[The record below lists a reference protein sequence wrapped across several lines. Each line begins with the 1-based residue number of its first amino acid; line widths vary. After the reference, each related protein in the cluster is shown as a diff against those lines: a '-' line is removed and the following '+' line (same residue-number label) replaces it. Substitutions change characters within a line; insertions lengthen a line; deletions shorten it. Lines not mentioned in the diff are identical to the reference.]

1 MKIQLEYI
9 NESSDKFWGIE
20 TQGNT
25 FTVTY
30 GRNGTAGQTQTKSFE
45 DEARCLREAEKLVA
59 EKIKKGYSE
68 NGEVS
73 VIQSK
78 PKTAKV
84 SDLQAVLDEYSELV
98 NTSNVAGLLPFLQNR
113 SKGHIEGLKKH
124 IRKAKTYWLTYV
136 ELSADRKAMTSR
148 WGTRGTEQQK
158 EIIVLSAIALFNG
171 KEITP
176 WDEVTG
182 YLSQLENQ
190 NVFDIIAWAKPSW
203 INTFLLD
210 RINKNEWIS
219 VPYENLRLL
228 EQHGIIAYEPELF
241 VKLLARFQ
249 GWNRAVNPKGN
260 DYVAYLV
267 SDETAI
273 KRDIPELFNYET
285 VLHNQTYENPETKEY
300 NGMVLWEL
308 VFNRLLNENKL
319 DRQWFIEN
327 CILVQ
332 TKEWNIGLRS
342 FFRKRLGDIKPLP
355 GELVHFQ
362 SSIFSCLHSPLNA
375 VANFGI
381 DLIKNIQQEKDFD
394 YTDFFEWVEP
404 VMMRIDCKGGIK
416 TLLGIFDKT
425 IKTNPEYSQKMSYLT
440 ADVFVIPDLTLQ
452 ERAFKTL
459 EKVFD
464 LQDSDL
470 IDKLETY
477 LPQMQG
483 NVMVNILAL
492 LKKEHTG
499 IDETEP
505 IEQYEFVLAKRKLLF
520 EKNRV
525 LPFKDWNEIL
535 FQFGKFISSSDV
547 IEGEKLVNAFITQRD
562 LFPPDAAEQLQ
573 PYSKQLQNSYFSAN
587 DKNVI
592 AGTLVLII
600 ENRGGLYEQTGWM
613 VRESKVVGVVK
624 EVLAEVQKKIHAGSA
639 LPLLSYPSH
648 SPHWVA
654 PLVLVERLLEYEKT
668 GWDID
673 QLDLTIAISR
683 MPREDTEQ
691 ALKLCGKLDDQTA
704 KLIRFALGKS
714 DKIDLKQDTFFKKIF
729 KGLKSDDTF
738 NHALWAVTARTFNP
752 SGNFPEFEGTSLES
766 IPNVIAEFVPEARV
780 ETRKNEYKNYQT
792 QETEYFVYRE
802 LTVDIPKSNGNVP
815 RNLLY
820 SLDIYERKKDQYIYN
835 FLTYGDV
842 LYWHSLMPQN
852 EQALATMLLRFSC
865 KNPDEGSDELN
876 AFLYVCARREFAFTE
891 TSTLVF
897 ACSMFNKNLKTR
909 SYATEILIY
918 LIENKRINVKAL
930 GKTSGY
936 LISESYGP
944 LPRFVDSLTGARDVS
959 PRHNSAI
966 LILLESLL
974 LNFEGKEKLPVGFK
988 KMLEFYLDLLMKTK
1002 TKPDE
1007 SLIAKMAQWKDYA
1020 AIKSV
1025 LKQIQ
1030 ST

>member
-1 MKIQLEYI
+1 MKVHLEYI
-9 NESSDKFWGIE
+9 NESSDKFWEIE
-20 TQGNT
+20 TQGST
-25 FTVTY
+25 FTVNY
-30 GRNGTAGQTQTKSFE
+30 GRNGTAGQSQTKSFE
-45 DEARCLREAEKLVA
+45 DEARCLKEAEKLVA
-59 EKIKKGYSE
+59 EKIRKGYSE
-68 NGEVS
+68 NGEV
-73 VIQSK
+73 ITKESK

-113 SKGHIEGLKKH
+113 SKGHTEGLKKH

-136 ELSADRKAMTSR
+136 ELSEDRKAMTSR
-148 WGTRGTEQQK
+148 WGTRGTEEQK

-190 NVFDIIAWAKPSW
+190 NVFDVIAWAKPSW
-203 INTFLLD
+203 INAFLLD

-249 GWNRAVNPKGN
+249 GWNRAVNPKGG

-308 VFNRLLNENKL
+308 VFNRLLNEHKL
-319 DRQWFIEN
+319 NRQWFIEN

-375 VANFGI
+375 VVNFGI
-381 DLIKNIQQEKDFD
+381 DLIKNIQLEKDFD

-416 TLLGIFDKT
+416 TLLGMFDKT
-425 IKTNPEYSQKMSYLT
+425 IKINPQYSQKISYLT

-470 IDKLETY
+470 TDKLAAY

-483 NVMVNILAL
+483 NVLVSVSEL
-492 LKKEHTG
+492 LQAEHE
-499 IDETEP
+499 IDHTEP
-505 IEQYEFVLAKRKLLF
+505 IEHYEHVLTKRRLLF
-520 EKNRV
+520 EENRV
-525 LPFKDWNEIL
+525 QPFKDWNEIL
-535 FQFGKFISSSDV
+535 FQFGKFISSFDV
-547 IEGEKLVNAFITQRD
+547 LEGEKLLNAFITQRD
-562 LFPPDAAEQLQ
+562 LFPVDAAEQLQ
-573 PYSKQLQNSYFSAN
+573 PYSKQLQNSYYSAN

-600 ENRGGLYEQTGWM
+600 ENQGGLYKQTGWM
-613 VRESKVVGVVK
+613 VPESRVMRVIN
-624 EVLAEVQKKIHAGSA
+624 EILAEVQKKIRVGSA
-639 LPLLSYPSH
+639 MSLLSYPSH
-648 SPHWVA
+648 APHWVA
-654 PLVLVERLLEYEKT
+654 PLVLVERLLEYET
-668 GWDID
+668 AGWSVDT
-673 QLDLTIAISR
+673 LDLTIAISR
-683 MPREDTEQ
+683 MPRENTEL
-691 ALKLCGKLDDQTA
+691 ALKLCDKLDDQTA
-704 KLIRFALGKS
+704 KLMRYALGGS
-714 DKIDLKQDTFFKKIF
+714 DKIDLKQDTFLKKIF
-729 KGLKSDDTF
+729 SGSKPDNTS
-738 NHALWAVTARTFNP
+738 NHALWAVAARTFNT
-752 SGNFPEFEGTSLES
+752 SGDFPEFSGTTLEG
-766 IPNVIAEFVPEARV
+766 IPNVASEFVPKASV

-792 QETEYFVYRE
+792 EQTEHYVYRE
-802 LTVDIPKSNGNVP
+802 LMVDLPQSSWTVP

-820 SLDIYERKKDQYIYN
+820 SLDVFERKSDQYIYN

-842 LYWHSLMPQN
+842 IYWHSIMPQN
-852 EQALATMLLRFSC
+852 DQALATMLLRFSC
-865 KNPDEGSDELN
+865 KNPDGGSDELN
-876 AFLYVCARREFAFTE
+876 AFLYVCSQREFTFTE
-891 TSTLVF
+891 TSLLVF

-918 LIENKRINVKAL
+918 LIENRRMNVKAL
-930 GKTSGY
+930 GETSGY

-944 LPRFVDSLTGARDVS
+944 LQRYVDSLTGARDVS

-966 LILLESLL
+966 LILLDALL

-988 KMLEFYLDLLMKTK
+988 KLLEFYLDVLMKTK
-1002 TKPDE
+1002 TKPSE
-1007 SLIAKMAQWKDYA
+1007 SLLAKMVQWNDYP

-1025 LKQIQ
+1025 LKQIK